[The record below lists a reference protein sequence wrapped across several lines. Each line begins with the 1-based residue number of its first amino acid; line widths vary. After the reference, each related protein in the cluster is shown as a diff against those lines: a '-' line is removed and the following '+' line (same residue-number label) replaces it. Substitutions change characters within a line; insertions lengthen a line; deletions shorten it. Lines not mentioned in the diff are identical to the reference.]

1 MAGWHP
7 WLDGRESEWT
17 PGVGDGHG
25 DLAWCDS
32 WGCKESDTTEQ
43 LIWRVWEKNKMSC
56 RGQQWASCLHA
67 LDSRWERKKNF
78 FLRFS
83 NPKLSCAIEFAQIP
97 LMCTFTLKRDEWVL
111 SVVPHTEQTQ
121 IFYRGTT
128 NCKINFKNFHRW
140 SSKEQKLRRKKLT
153 KHVRKQ

>member
-1 MAGWHP
+1 MYFKEHKLLHTKSWLVGKDPDAGKNWRQEKKGTTEDEMAGCHP

-25 DLAWCDS
+25 DLACCDS
-32 WGCKESDTTEQ
+32 WGRKESDTTEQ

-111 SVVPHTEQTQ
+111 SVVPHTEQT
-121 IFYRGTT
+121 
-128 NCKINFKNFHRW
+128 
-140 SSKEQKLRRKKLT
+140 
-153 KHVRKQ
+153 